1 MKRYRVLNKFV
12 KVLIYGALLLG
23 VCLMALPFFWMLMTS
38 LKTSAEVIQM
48 PPALVPKHFN
58 WQNYTEAL
66 KAAPF
71 RRYFLN
77 SSIVAIGV
85 TIGELIT
92 TILASFAFARYEFKG
107 KNILFSILLATM
119 MVPSEV
125 LLIPNFVT
133 LSRLGWMDT
142 YKALILPWC
151 ANVFSIFLLKQYF
164 MTIPESLYKSAKID
178 GCSDLKFLRY
188 IMIPMAKPVLSIII
202 VFKVISSWN
211 SFLWPLIVTNSKE
224 MRTLPVALSA
234 FTSEVGTDYHLLMAA
249 TTMMVLPIIILYVLT
264 HRQIL
269 DNVSKAG
276 IKG

>member
-48 PPALVPKHFN
+48 PPALVPNHLN

>member
-48 PPALVPKHFN
+48 PPALVPKHLN

>member
-58 WQNYTEAL
+58 WQNYMEAL

-133 LSRLGWMDT
+133 LSRLGWMDS

>member
-1 MKRYRVLNKFV
+1 
-12 KVLIYGALLLG
+12 
-23 VCLMALPFFWMLMTS
+23 
-38 LKTSAEVIQM
+38 
-48 PPALVPKHFN
+48 
-58 WQNYTEAL
+58 
-66 KAAPF
+66 
-71 RRYFLN
+71 
-77 SSIVAIGV
+77 
-85 TIGELIT
+85 
-92 TILASFAFARYEFKG
+92 
-107 KNILFSILLATM
+107 
-119 MVPSEV
+119 
-125 LLIPNFVT
+125 
-133 LSRLGWMDT
+133 
-142 YKALILPWC
+142 
-151 ANVFSIFLLKQYF
+151 